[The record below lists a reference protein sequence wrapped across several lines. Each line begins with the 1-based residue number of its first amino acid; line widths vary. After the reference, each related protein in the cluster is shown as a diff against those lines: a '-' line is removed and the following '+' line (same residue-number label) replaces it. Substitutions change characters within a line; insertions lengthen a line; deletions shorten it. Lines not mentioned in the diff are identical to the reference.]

1 MSFVELQAGRV
12 HYRWDGSAGAP
23 VLVLSN
29 SLGATLSMWDPQV
42 AALSRRFRVLRYDTR
57 GHGLSAA
64 PEGPYTI
71 DALGGDVLELLDAL
85 RIDRPNFCGLSMGGL
100 IGLWLGIHAAG
111 RLDRLVVCNT
121 AARVG
126 TADAWNNRM
135 ATVRSGGMKAVAP
148 ALMERWFTAAFRT
161 SAPAVVESTQK
172 MVLQAPVDGYVA
184 CCEAI
189 RDADLREQVAEVK
202 ARTLVI
208 AGASDPVT
216 PPADGQFLAAQI
228 PGARYV
234 ELEAAHLSNIEAAAQ
249 FSGALLQFL
258 SHS

>member
-1 MSFVELQAGRV
+1 MSFVDLQAGRV
-12 HYRWDGSAGAP
+12 HYRLDGSAAAP
-23 VLVLSN
+23 VIVLSN

-42 AALSRRFRVLRYDTR
+42 APLSRRFRVLRYDTR
-57 GHGLSAA
+57 GHGLSSVPA
-64 PEGPYTI
+64 GPYTI
-71 DALGGDVLELLDAL
+71 DGLGGDVLELLDTL
-85 RIDRPNFCGLSMGGL
+85 RIDRPHFCGLSMGGL

-126 TADAWNNRM
+126 TADAWNSRM

-148 ALMERWFTAAFRT
+148 GLMERWFTAAFRA

-172 MVLQAPVDGYVA
+172 MVLQAPVEGYLA

-189 RDADLREQVAEVK
+189 RDADLRERVAEVR

-208 AGASDPVT
+208 SGASDPVT
-216 PPADGQFLAAQI
+216 PPADGRFLAEKI

-234 ELEAAHLSNIEAAAQ
+234 ELDAAHLSNIQAATQ
-249 FSGALLQFL
+249 FSDAVLQFL
-258 SHS
+258 S

>member
-1 MSFVELQAGRV
+1 MSFVDLQAGRV
-12 HYRWDGSAGAP
+12 HYRLDGSAAAP
-23 VLVLSN
+23 VIVLSN

-42 AALSRRFRVLRYDTR
+42 APLSRRFRVLRYDTR
-57 GHGLSAA
+57 GHGLSSVPA
-64 PEGPYTI
+64 GPYTI
-71 DALGGDVLELLDAL
+71 DGLGGDVLELLDTL
-85 RIDRPNFCGLSMGGL
+85 RIDRPHFCGLSMGGL

-126 TADAWNNRM
+126 TADAWNSRM

-148 ALMERWFTAAFRT
+148 GLMERWFTAAFRA

-172 MVLQAPVDGYVA
+172 MVLQAPVEGYLA

-189 RDADLREQVAEVK
+189 RDADLRERVAEVR

-208 AGASDPVT
+208 SGASDPVT
-216 PPADGQFLAAQI
+216 PPADGRFLAEKI

-234 ELEAAHLSNIEAAAQ
+234 ELEAAHLSNIEAAKQ
-249 FSGALLQFL
+249 FSDALLQFL
-258 SHS
+258 S

>member
-1 MSFVELQAGRV
+1 MSFVDLQAGRV

-126 TADAWNNRM
+126 TADAWNSRM
-135 ATVRSGGMKAVAP
+135 ATIRSGGMKAVAP
-148 ALMERWFTAAFRT
+148 ALLERWFTAAFRT
-161 SAPAVVESTQK
+161 STPAVVESTQK

-189 RDADLREQVAEVK
+189 RDADLRERVAEVK

-208 AGASDPVT
+208 SGASDPVT

-234 ELEAAHLSNIEAAAQ
+234 ELEAGHLSNIEAATH
-249 FSGALLQFL
+249 FTDALLQFL
-258 SHS
+258 S

>member
-12 HYRWDGSAGAP
+12 HYRLDGSAGAP
-23 VLVLSN
+23 VLVFSN
-29 SLGATLSMWDPQV
+29 SLGATLSMWDRQV
-42 AALSRRFRVLRYDTR
+42 AALSRRFRLLRYDTR
-57 GHGLSAA
+57 GHGLSAVPA
-64 PEGPYTI
+64 GPYTI

-100 IGLWLGIHAAG
+100 TGLWLGIHAAG

-126 TADAWNNRM
+126 TAEAWNSRM

-148 ALMERWFTAAFRT
+148 ALLERWFTAAFRV
-161 SAPAVVESTQK
+161 SAPQVVESTQK
-172 MVLQAPVDGYVA
+172 MVLQAPVEGYLA

-189 RDADLREQVAEVK
+189 RDADLREEVAKVK
-202 ARTLVI
+202 PPTLI
-208 AGASDPVT
+208 ISGASDPVA
-216 PPADGQFLAAQI
+216 PPAEGRFLAEKI

-234 ELEAAHLSNIEAAAQ
+234 ELEAGHLSNIEAAAQ
-249 FSGALLQFL
+249 FSDALLQFL
-258 SHS
+258 P